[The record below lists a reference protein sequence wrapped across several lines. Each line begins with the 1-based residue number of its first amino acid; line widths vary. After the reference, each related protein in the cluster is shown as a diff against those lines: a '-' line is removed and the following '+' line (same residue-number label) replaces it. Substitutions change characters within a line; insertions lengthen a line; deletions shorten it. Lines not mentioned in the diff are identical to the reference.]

1 MHLTMVAAGVV
12 VGKGRW
18 VLDVPARL
26 SDQMGRAGGLRGQEL
41 GGSFTKMRVICLPL
55 YAPNALLHLDKQ
67 SRNEIK
73 GL

>member
-1 MHLTMVAAGVV
+1 
-12 VGKGRW
+12 
-18 VLDVPARL
+18 
-26 SDQMGRAGGLRGQEL
+26 MGRAGGLRGQEL